1 VIATKDNI
9 GKLLGYGASFL
20 EDWIANEGRDDPECR
35 EACDLMTALEPTLLR
50 FPDLIAA
57 LRTAHKI
64 LSADAPEPRD
74 INEARDIV
82 EAALKGAEE

>member
-1 VIATKDNI
+1 VKATTKMRLDLMLRPENI
-9 GKLLGYGASFL
+9 GGVAKHYQQTIRDAL
-20 EDWIANEGRDDPECR
+20 NELD
-35 EACDLMTALEPTLLR
+35 AAY
-50 FPDLIAA
+50 AA